1 MNKFLLVIFLFL
13 SSCTS
18 NAIKNDF
25 HFSDEMNFE
34 EFKIKLEKYANQNS
48 YPNIDK

>member
-1 MNKFLLVIFLFL
+1 MNKFLLVTLFVL
-13 SSCTS
+13 SSCTL
-18 NAIKNDF
+18 NTIKNDF